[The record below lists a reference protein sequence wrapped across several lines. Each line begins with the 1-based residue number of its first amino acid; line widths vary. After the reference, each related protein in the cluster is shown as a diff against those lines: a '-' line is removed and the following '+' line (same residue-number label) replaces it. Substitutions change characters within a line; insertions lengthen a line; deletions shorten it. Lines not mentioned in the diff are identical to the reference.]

1 MILCEMAAIFA
12 VDFLAIIVLLYID
25 AAIFDSLKLNFV
37 KNKMWASLETH
48 LCWPPCF
55 FAASSGDAQASS
67 ADVLEDS
74 YSEEAPPCPE
84 ESELSEILQENR

>member
-1 MILCEMAAIFA
+1 
-12 VDFLAIIVLLYID
+12 
-25 AAIFDSLKLNFV
+25 
-37 KNKMWASLETH
+37 MWASLETH

-84 ESELSEILQENR
+84 ESELSEILQKNR